1 MKNLWLKISSFLFL
15 FPGSVLAQTEETTGL
30 KAAFPLAKDIAE
42 ETYKTDQNL
51 NAVLSNVVG
60 IILSVIGGIFV
71 IFIVYAGY
79 IWMTAHGNE
88 QKSSKAKEIIIQSI
102 IGLIVIIAAYAISYF
117 VIKIFSA
124 QIDI

>member
-1 MKNLWLKISSFLFL
+1 MKNLWFKISSFLFL
-15 FPGSVLAQTEETTGL
+15 FPGLVFAQAEEKTGL
-30 KAAFPLAKDIAE
+30 QAAFPLAKEIADD
-42 ETYKTDQNL
+42 TYKTEQSL
-51 NAVLSNVVG
+51 NTVLSDVVG
-60 IILSVIGGIFV
+60 IILSVIGGIFI
-71 IFIVYAGY
+71 IFIIYAGY

-117 VIKIFSA
+117 VIRIFSA